1 MGNRSPVTIFTD
13 QDQAMS
19 NAIEKMFLDA
29 HRWLCLWYI
38 AKNAPSHLGELN
50 ANSEFKYL
58 FNKCQKYC
66 DSEIEFQETWDKM
79 MQKFNLGNHRWLNM
93 MYKIRHKWSIA
104 FTKDS
109 FTAEFKASLRS
120 ESTNHVLN
128 GIASKTTGLTKFV
141 IENDNLVTLM
151 FSSEFDEDFRCKQG
165 APPRVVKEEWY
176 FGSCCSSLHLI
187 PSQYI
192 LKRWTKD
199 AKKGMMA
206 YEHDNHSLDTDKDAE
221 IVWRNS
227 IRIANTTIY
236 KSQGE
241 DSLKTICQKMLLE
254 LDEKIERELSRLKLG
269 TVAGEDEVVQCNTTD
284 DMPVSDPPQARSKGV
299 RNTRIRGHFEKRK
312 TKPSK
317 DASSLRKAKQQVT
330 KGHSNDS
337 FAGTYDAPI
346 IQPPNPSCH
355 IGSTS
360 ANLYGQSYSPWTMPS
375 QDMSCIN
382 IPFTTMLEGTDVIA
396 QISQNSS
403 TYIPSQYISLINN
416 SKQSDSTY
424 GQEKED
430 VMLPSI

>member
-19 NAIEKMFLDA
+19 NAIEKVFPDTH
-29 HRWLCLWYI
+29 HRLCLWHI
-38 AKNAPSHLGELN
+38 AKNALSHLGELN

-58 FNKCQKYC
+58 FNKCKKYC

-93 MYKIRHKWSIA
+93 MYKIRHKWSTA

-109 FTAEFKASLRS
+109 FTAEFKASSRS

-128 GIASKTTGLTKFV
+128 GIAGKTTSLTKFV
-141 IENDNLVTLM
+141 IEYDNLVARM
-151 FSSEFDEDFRCKQG
+151 RSSEFDEDFRCKQG
-165 APPRVVKEEWY
+165 VPPRAVKKS
-176 FGSCCSSLHLI
+176 G
-187 PSQYI
+187 I
-192 LKRWTKD
+192 LDHAAQVYTF
-199 AKKGMMA
+199 
-206 YEHDNHSLDTDKDAE
+206 
-221 IVWRNS
+221 
-227 IRIANTTIY
+227 
-236 KSQGE
+236 
-241 DSLKTICQKMLLE
+241 
-254 LDEKIERELSRLKLG
+254 
-269 TVAGEDEVVQCNTTD
+269 AGEDEVVQCNTTD
-284 DMPVSDPPQARSKGV
+284 DMPVLDPPQARSKSV

-317 DASSLRKAKQQVT
+317 DASSSRKAKQQVT
-330 KGHSNDS
+330 KGHSNGS
-337 FAGTYDAPI
+337 FSGTYDAPI
-346 IQPPNPSCH
+346 IQSPNPSCH

-375 QDMSCIN
+375 QDMSCVN
-382 IPFTTMLEGTDVIA
+382 IPFTTMLQGTDVVA

-424 GQEKED
+424 DQEKED
-430 VMLPSI
+430 VRLPSI